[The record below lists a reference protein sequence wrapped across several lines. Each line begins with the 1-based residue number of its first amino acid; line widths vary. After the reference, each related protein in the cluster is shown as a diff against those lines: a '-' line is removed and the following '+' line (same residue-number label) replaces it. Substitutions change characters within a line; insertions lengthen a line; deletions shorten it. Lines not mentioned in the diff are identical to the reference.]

1 MNQQTINQFIKFCMV
16 GFAGAIVNYS
26 TFFILFNKFQIFYIL
41 ASATGFILSVF
52 LAFYLN
58 KKYTFQITGK
68 TKSRLIKY
76 FSVNLFTL
84 ILGLL
89 FLALFVENLLVNV
102 YIANL
107 LVIGIQTISNFLGSK
122 FIAFR

>member
-16 GFAGAIVNYS
+16 GSLGTIVNYS
-26 TFFILFNKFQIFYIL
+26 IFFILLNKFQVFYIA
-41 ASATGFILSVF
+41 ASGTGFIISVF

-68 TKSRLIKY
+68 TKSSLIKY
-76 FSVNLFTL
+76 FSVNLFSLL
-84 ILGLL
+84 IGLI
-89 FLALFVENLLVNV
+89 FLAYLVENLLINV
-102 YIANL
+102 YLSNL
-107 LVIGIQTISNFLGSK
+107 LVIGVQTISNFLGSK

>member
-16 GFAGAIVNYS
+16 GSLGAIVNYS
-26 TFFILFNKFQIFYIL
+26 IFFILLNKFQVFYIA
-41 ASATGFILSVF
+41 ASGMGFILSVF

-68 TKSRLIKY
+68 TKSSLIKY
-76 FSVNLFTL
+76 FSVNLFSLL
-84 ILGLL
+84 IGLI
-89 FLALFVENLLVNV
+89 FLAYLVENLLINV
-102 YIANL
+102 YLSNL
-107 LVIGIQTISNFLGSK
+107 LVIGVQTISNFLGSK

>member
-1 MNQQTINQFIKFCMV
+1 MV